1 MEREALQAQ
10 ITAINANVTF
20 EEGGEMLNAFV
31 DPKECR
37 DLLQTLHNMDD
48 LAFDYMFCLTCVD
61 LKTHLTMVYH
71 LTSMTHRHNIVVKIK
86 LDRNTPEVTTVCD
99 ILRTA

>member
-1 MEREALQAQ
+1 MMEREALQAQ

-37 DLLQTLHNMDD
+37 DLLQTL
-48 LAFDYMFCLTCVD
+48 A
-61 LKTHLTMVYH
+61 
-71 LTSMTHRHNIVVKIK
+71 
-86 LDRNTPEVTTVCD
+86 
-99 ILRTA
+99 